1 MNGVSI
7 KGFQERIEISNS
19 VVGEI
24 WALLKRFLAKDLNF
38 DFIYVESDDWEAVNM
53 IVNGE
58 NEDKSLIV
66 SYSWL
71 QDLFEVIYKIKIR
84 HIYLGSKQSGRSA
97 YYQRDSVFRWTF
109 CCFT

>member
-38 DFIYVESDDWEAVNM
+38 DFIYVESDD
-53 IVNGE
+53 
-58 NEDKSLIV
+58 
-66 SYSWL
+66 
-71 QDLFEVIYKIKIR
+71 
-84 HIYLGSKQSGRSA
+84 
-97 YYQRDSVFRWTF
+97 
-109 CCFT
+109 